1 MKNKESIEKARINQ
15 RIGYESRNIDM
26 RDLIHNS
33 DPQSTLL
40 YQKTKDLIKITLC
53 MINNQEK
60 MISKRKSLY

>member
-33 DPQSTLL
+33 DPQSTLFVPE
-40 YQKTKDLIKITLC
+40 
-53 MINNQEK
+53 N
-60 MISKRKSLY
+60 